1 VVEAIAEEF
10 KQTPGH
16 RFRISLRGGIV
27 IPIMSLFL
35 IGAIFGMLSATR
47 FLTVANLQVIL
58 TQASVLAV
66 VGFGLTLVIISGS
79 IDLSVGSIAAVSGI
93 VAAQLAPAYGP
104 VIALLAGVAFG
115 GFAGLVNGLI
125 FVYLRI
131 PSFLVTLAM
140 LTTARG
146 FAYLISDGES
156 FVVYGTP
163 VLGYLGAYPNIVLIA
178 AGLLGIFWVLLNRTS
193 TGLYIRALGG
203 SEHISRLVG
212 LPLNR
217 LKVSLFILSGLAA
230 GLGGLILA
238 SRQGAATPNLGA
250 SLELDV
256 ITAVVLGGTPLTGCV
271 GNVTNTV
278 IGAIAISALSNGL
291 VIVGLTSDLQ
301 MIIKGV
307 VLVLAI
313 LVALER
319 SKIGV
324 IK

>member
-1 VVEAIAEEF
+1 VV
-10 KQTPGH
+10 
-16 RFRISLRGGIV
+16 
-27 IPIMSLFL
+27 
-35 IGAIFGMLSATR
+35 
-47 FLTVANLQVIL
+47 L
-58 TQASVLAV
+58 TQASVLAI

-79 IDLSVGSIAAVSGI
+79 IDLSVGSVAALAGI
-93 VAAQLAPAYGP
+93 VAAQVAPGAGP
-104 VIALLAGVAFG
+104 VPALLIGLGLGAL
-115 GFAGLVNGLI
+115 AGLANGLV

-146 FAYLISDGES
+146 IAYLLSDGES
-156 FVVYGTP
+156 FVVHGLP
-163 VLGYLGAYPNIVLIA
+163 ILGNLGAYPTVVLIA
-178 AGLLGIFWVLLNRTS
+178 AALCLLFWLILNKTP
-193 TGLYIRALGG
+193 TGLYIRSLGG
-203 SEHISRLVG
+203 SEHVARLVG
-212 LPLNR
+212 LPLDR
-217 LKVSLFILSGLAA
+217 LKVTIFVFSGLAA
-230 GLGGLILA
+230 GLGGLVLA

-278 IGAIAISALSNGL
+278 IGAVAISALSNGL
-291 VIVGLTSDLQ
+291 IIVGFTSDVQ
-301 MIIKGV
+301 MIIKGI

-313 LVALER
+313 VVALER

>member
-1 VVEAIAEEF
+1 MTVTQMAKADRF
-10 KQTPGH
+10 PGE
-16 RFRISLRGGIV
+16 RMKFSIRGGIF
-27 IPIMSLFL
+27 IPLMSLLL
-35 IGAIFGMLSATR
+35 IFAMFGALAPTR
-47 FLTVANLQVIL
+47 FLTVTNAEVIL
-58 TQASVLAV
+58 TQAAVLAV

-79 IDLSVGSIAAVSGI
+79 IDLSVGSVAALSGI
-93 VAAQLAPAYGP
+93 IAAQLAVEFGPAP
-104 VIALLAGVAFG
+104 ALLIGVAVG
-115 GFAGLVNGLI
+115 GLAGFVNGLV
-125 FVYLRI
+125 FVYLRV

-146 FAYLISDGES
+146 IAYLISDGES

-163 VLGYLGAYPNIVLIA
+163 ILGYIGSYPTVVFVA
-178 AGLLGIFWVLLNRTS
+178 AGLFGASWLLLNKTPM
-193 TGLYIRALGG
+193 GLYIRSLGG
-203 SEHISRLVG
+203 SEHIARLVG

-217 LKVSLFILSGLAA
+217 IKVSIFVLSGAAA
-230 GLGGLILA
+230 GIGGLILA
-238 SRQGAATPNLGA
+238 SRQGAATPNLGT

-291 VIVGLTSDLQ
+291 IIIGLTSDVQ

-307 VLVLAI
+307 VLILAI

>member
-1 VVEAIAEEF
+1 MIA
-10 KQTPGH
+10 TPANKIH
-16 RFRISLRGGIV
+16 VTDQKTRLSFRGGIL
-27 IPIMSLFL
+27 IPLMSLVV
-35 IGAIFGMLSATR
+35 IFVMFGILSPAR
-47 FLTVANLQVIL
+47 FLTITNAQVIL
-58 TQASVLAV
+58 TQGAVLAV

-79 IDLSVGSIAAVSGI
+79 IDLSVGSVAAVSGI
-93 VAAQLAPAYGP
+93 VAAQLAIEIGPAP
-104 VIALLAGVAFG
+104 ALLAGVAIG
-115 GFAGLVNGLI
+115 GLAGFINGVI
-125 FVYLRI
+125 FVYLRV

-146 FAYLISDGES
+146 IAYLISDGES

-163 VLGYLGAYPNIVLIA
+163 ILGYIGSYPTVVFVAI
-178 AGLLGIFWVLLNRTS
+178 GLLATSWILLNKTPM
-193 TGLYIRALGG
+193 GLYIRSIGG
-203 SEHISRLVG
+203 SEHIARLVG
-212 LPLNR
+212 LPLDR
-217 LKVSLFILSGLAA
+217 IKVSIFVLSGVAA
-230 GLGGLILA
+230 GIGGLILA
-238 SRQGAATPNLGA
+238 SRQGAATPNLGT

-291 VIVGLTSDLQ
+291 IIVGLTSDVQ

-313 LVALER
+313 LAALER

>member
-1 VVEAIAEEF
+1 VTVTQTAKVDRFSAERMKF
-10 KQTPGH
+10 S
-16 RFRISLRGGIV
+16 FRGGV
-27 IPIMSLFL
+27 FIPLMSLLL
-35 IGAIFGMLSATR
+35 IFVMFGALAPTR
-47 FLTVANLQVIL
+47 FLTVTNVEVIL
-58 TQASVLAV
+58 TQAAVLAV

-79 IDLSVGSIAAVSGI
+79 IDLSVGSVAALSGI
-93 VAAQLAPAYGP
+93 IAAQLAAALGPAPAVLIG
-104 VIALLAGVAFG
+104 VAVGGLAGFIN
-115 GFAGLVNGLI
+115 GLV
-125 FVYLRI
+125 FVYLRV

-146 FAYLISDGES
+146 IAYFISDGES
-156 FVVYGTP
+156 FVVYGMP
-163 VLGYLGAYPNIVLIA
+163 ILGYIGSYPTVVFVAVGLFA
-178 AGLLGIFWVLLNRTS
+178 ALWLLLNKTPM
-193 TGLYIRALGG
+193 GLYIRSIGG
-203 SEHISRLVG
+203 SEQIARLVG

-217 LKVSLFILSGLAA
+217 IKLSIFVLSGVTA
-230 GLGGLILA
+230 GIGGLILA
-238 SRQGAATPNLGA
+238 SRQGAATPNLGT

-291 VIVGLTSDLQ
+291 IIVGLTSDVQ

-307 VLVLAI
+307 VLILAI

-319 SKIGV
+319 SKIGI

>member
-1 VVEAIAEEF
+1 VVEAIAE
-10 KQTPGH
+10 KLKKTPAH
-16 RFRISLRGGIV
+16 RFRFSLRGGIV
-27 IPIMSLFL
+27 IPTMSLFL
-35 IGAIFGMLSATR
+35 IGVIFGMLSPTR
-47 FLTVANLQVIL
+47 FLTVANLQVVL

-93 VAAQLAPAYGP
+93 VAAQLAVAYGP
-104 VIALLAGVAFG
+104 VIALLVGVVFG
-115 GFAGLVNGLI
+115 GIAGLVNGLI

-163 VLGYLGAYPNIVLIA
+163 VLGYLGAYPNIVFIA
-178 AGLLGIFWVLLNRTS
+178 AGLLAIFWVLLNKTS

-203 SEHISRLVG
+203 SEHVSRLVG

-217 LKVSLFILSGLAA
+217 LKVSLFVLSGLAA

-291 VIVGLTSDLQ
+291 VIVGLASDLQ